1 MKIKRKCLHRMKR
14 RNRQKTNKWNS
25 FAKEALELALTM
37 EALFEPFADG
47 TPEFQKLKDKI
58 AQLKEQIH

>member
-1 MKIKRKCLHRMKR
+1 MKRKCLHRMKK
-14 RNRQKTNKWNS
+14 RNRQKINTQCD
-25 FAKEALELALTM
+25 FAKKALELALIM

-58 AQLKEQIH
+58 AQLKEQIQ